1 MDLCGSNG
9 SKIFQNSFHIK
20 LDINRR
26 NRECLTHGKQIKA
39 WIRSQHLICDG
50 TDFIFET
57 VDQTQLEKFELCIE
71 SMGEKSP
78 RN

>member
-1 MDLCGSNG
+1 M
-9 SKIFQNSFHIK
+9 
-20 LDINRR
+20 LDY
-26 NRECLTHGKQIKA
+26 GKQIKA

-71 SMGEKSP
+71 SMGSKVPCSESS
-78 RN
+78 RQLANGTETII

>member
-1 MDLCGSNG
+1 M
-9 SKIFQNSFHIK
+9 
-20 LDINRR
+20 LDY
-26 NRECLTHGKQIKA
+26 GKQIKA

-71 SMGEKSP
+71 SMGSKV
-78 RN
+78 RAVKAVGN